1 MGHILKRE
9 KQHMNASSRAD
20 LFQPEG
26 RVQKVYVILL
36 KYIAI

>member
-26 RVQKVYVILL
+26 QCKKFMLSY
-36 KYIAI
+36 